1 MVIFFKSGPEIL
13 GKSQL
18 MFYIFKWI
26 ETILEVSWC
35 AGQNL
40 EKEAKFDL
48 KDKDKENYQ

>member
-35 AGQNL
+35 A
-40 EKEAKFDL
+40 KFDL
-48 KDKDKENYQ
+48 MDKDKENDH